1 MRQSFVS
8 LAVACGILLSPV
20 ALPSEASATTVSVT
34 IGTSVS
40 NGRGISC
47 SEGERR
53 LRSRGFRDV
62 RRIDCRGRFFVYR
75 AWRGSNR
82 FEVALRQR
90 DGRIVDMRRISSR
103 R

>member
-20 ALPSEASATTVSVT
+20 ALSSEASATTVSVT

-62 RRIDCRGRFFVYR
+62 RRIDCRDRFFVYR